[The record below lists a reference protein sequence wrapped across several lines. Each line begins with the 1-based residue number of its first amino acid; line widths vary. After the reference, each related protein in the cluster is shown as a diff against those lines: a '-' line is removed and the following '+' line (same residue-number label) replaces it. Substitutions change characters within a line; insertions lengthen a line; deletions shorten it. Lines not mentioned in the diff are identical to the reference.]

1 MAKSDIISVDFS
13 VWIPIFLIILTNMV
27 GITQVNAK

>member
-1 MAKSDIISVDFS
+1 VDFS
-13 VWIPIFLIILTNMV
+13 VWIPIFLIILINLV